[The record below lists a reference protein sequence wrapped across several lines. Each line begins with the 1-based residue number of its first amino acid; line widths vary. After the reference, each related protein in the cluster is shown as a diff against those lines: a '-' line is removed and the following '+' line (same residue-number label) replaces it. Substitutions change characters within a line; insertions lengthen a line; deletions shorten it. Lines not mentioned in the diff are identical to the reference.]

1 MLLNPLLKIKKKK
14 KKKQIKWER
23 DICEYFVR
31 HIGVKGFRQS
41 IYIRRSVHAMF
52 TAIWLPT
59 HKIKLIYVVP
69 NIPIL
74 FIKRKKEFMVMKI
87 LEQKKTTTYINC
99 RQNELHEKMIV
110 LNRCL

>member
-1 MLLNPLLKIKKKK
+1 MSMITLLKVKTK

-74 FIKRKKEFMVMKI
+74 FIKRKKRIYGDENSWT
-87 LEQKKTTTYINC
+87 KKTTTYINC